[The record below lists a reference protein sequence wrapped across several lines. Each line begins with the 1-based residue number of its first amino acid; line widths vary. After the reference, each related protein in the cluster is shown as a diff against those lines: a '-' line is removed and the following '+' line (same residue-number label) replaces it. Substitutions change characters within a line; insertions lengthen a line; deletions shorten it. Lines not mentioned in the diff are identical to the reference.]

1 MGPKRMGERMQAE
14 YPRDIVARAP
24 LSRPQIVAI
33 VLAILLN
40 ALDGYDVLSISF
52 AAPGIAAEWGID
64 RAALG
69 IVLSMELIGMAF
81 GSVVLGR
88 VCDLIGRRPT
98 VLLCLVLM
106 VIGMAS
112 AAFARDLMMLSACRL
127 FTGLGIGGMLA
138 ATSAVVA
145 EFANAKRRNLAVAI
159 MAGGYPVGAVL
170 GGSVASALLVA
181 YDWRSVFVF
190 GAIVTAVFLPLVWF
204 CLPESVAWLEQKRP
218 AKALERI
225 NATLA
230 RFGHGPVDSLPP
242 AGPVTSRTGLAEL
255 FGPRLAALTVLLT
268 LAYFAHIMTFY
279 FILKWAPK
287 IVADFGYPASTAG
300 TVLVWAN
307 VGGFAGSVFLSLLT
321 QKFGVRGL
329 TIMALLAAAVFVGLF
344 GRVTPDLTVLT
355 LTAAAAGFFTNA
367 GVVGLYAIFAQSF
380 PTAVR
385 ASGTGFVIGIG
396 RGGAALSP
404 IVAGYLFSSG
414 AGLPVVAL
422 VMAAGSLVA
431 IVALL
436 ALRYEEGREEL

>member
-1 MGPKRMGERMQAE
+1 MQADN
-14 YPRDIVARAP
+14 PRDIVAHAP

-33 VLAILLN
+33 LLAILLN

-52 AAPGIAAEWGID
+52 AAPGIAAEWRID

-69 IVLSMELIGMAF
+69 IVLSMELIGMAV

-98 VLLCLVLM
+98 VLICLAIM
-106 VIGMAS
+106 VIGMAA
-112 AAFARDLMMLSACRL
+112 AAFARDVTALSACRL

-138 ATSAVVA
+138 ATAAVVA
-145 EFANAKRRNLAVAI
+145 EFANAKHRNLAVAI

-170 GGSVASALLVA
+170 GGSAASALLA
-181 YDWRSVFVF
+181 TYDWRSVFVF
-190 GAIVTAVFLPLVWF
+190 GAVITAAFLPAVWF
-204 CLPESVAWLEQKRP
+204 GLPESVAWLEQKRP
-218 AKALERI
+218 AGALKRI
-225 NATLA
+225 NHTLA
-230 RFGHGPVDSLPP
+230 RFGHAPVSALPE
-242 AGPVTSRTGLAEL
+242 PVAATGRTGFGQL
-255 FGPRLAALTVLLT
+255 FGPRLAALTGLLT
-268 LAYFAHIMTFY
+268 VAYFAHIMTFY

-307 VGGFAGSVFLSLLT
+307 VGGFVGSMVLSLLT
-321 QKFGVRGL
+321 QRFNVRWL
-329 TIMALLAAAVFVGLF
+329 TIGALLVASVFVALF
-344 GRVTPDLTVLT
+344 GQVTPQLTVLT

-380 PTAVR
+380 PTVVR

-404 IVAGYLFSSG
+404 IVAGYLFSEGVS
-414 AGLPVVAL
+414 LPTVAL
-422 VMAAGSLVA
+422 VMGAGSLIA

-436 ALRYEEGREEL
+436 ALPYEEGREDL